1 MNFHKNMDR
10 DFKNKTVSNAENFN
24 MIEKAEKFDEMNLK
38 KEIIRGI
45 FDYGFEK
52 PSVIQQRGIIP
63 LTKKKDVIAQAQ
75 SGTGKTATFVIGT
88 LQNLIIEKNQIQVL
102 ITVPTR
108 ELADQIKQVFASIG
122 AYMPIEIQLCIGGTP
137 VFYDISVLRKKIPH
151 IIIGTPGRLIDILSS
166 EKKLLS
172 ELKYLI
178 IDEADEM
185 FSKGFKIQ
193 IFKIFKFIPKYSS
206 VALFSATLPKDVLE
220 TIELFMKDPVKI
232 LVKKDELTLEGIRQF
247 FVAVEIEEWKLD
259 TLRNIYR
266 TIKVTQ
272 TIIYVN
278 TRRKVEWLAQQM
290 KISNFN
296 IASIHGDMS
305 QEDRNRI
312 MKEFRSGL
320 YRVLIA
326 TDLIAR
332 GIDIQQVSLVINYDI
347 PTNKES
353 YIHRIGRS
361 GRFGR
366 KGIAINFLGR
376 TEVPILREIEA
387 YYNTV
392 IDEMPN
398 DISEFF

>member
-1 MNFHKNMDR
+1 
-10 DFKNKTVSNAENFN
+10 
-24 MIEKAEKFDEMNLK
+24 
-38 KEIIRGI
+38 
-45 FDYGFEK
+45 
-52 PSVIQQRGIIP
+52 
-63 LTKKKDVIAQAQ
+63 
-75 SGTGKTATFVIGT
+75 
-88 LQNLIIEKNQIQVL
+88 
-102 ITVPTR
+102 
-108 ELADQIKQVFASIG
+108 
-122 AYMPIEIQLCIGGTP
+122 
-137 VFYDISVLRKKIPH
+137 
-151 IIIGTPGRLIDILSS
+151 
-166 EKKLLS
+166 LS

-278 TRRKVEWLAQQM
+278 TRRKVEWLEQQM
-290 KISNFN
+290 KKSNFN

-347 PTNKES
+347 PTNK
-353 YIHRIGRS
+353 
-361 GRFGR
+361 
-366 KGIAINFLGR
+366 
-376 TEVPILREIEA
+376 
-387 YYNTV
+387 
-392 IDEMPN
+392 
-398 DISEFF
+398 

>member
-1 MNFHKNMDR
+1 
-10 DFKNKTVSNAENFN
+10 
-24 MIEKAEKFDEMNLK
+24 
-38 KEIIRGI
+38 
-45 FDYGFEK
+45 
-52 PSVIQQRGIIP
+52 
-63 LTKKKDVIAQAQ
+63 
-75 SGTGKTATFVIGT
+75 
-88 LQNLIIEKNQIQVL
+88 
-102 ITVPTR
+102 
-108 ELADQIKQVFASIG
+108 
-122 AYMPIEIQLCIGGTP
+122 
-137 VFYDISVLRKKIPH
+137 
-151 IIIGTPGRLIDILSS
+151 
-166 EKKLLS
+166 
-172 ELKYLI
+172 
-178 IDEADEM
+178 
-185 FSKGFKIQ
+185 
-193 IFKIFKFIPKYSS
+193 
-206 VALFSATLPKDVLE
+206 
-220 TIELFMKDPVKI
+220 LFMKDPVKI

-290 KISNFN
+290 KKSNFN